1 MQKLKIHSF
10 KIAASEVD
18 SEFIINMIT
27 NIGLYLGTHPKEVI
41 PYFTV
46 HETFLDDW
54 FLKHLKINLKKKY
67 TALQVTA
74 LYSAIKQINSIFLRV
89 IRIVF
94 PNTFSGGKTDATT
107 LKKLT
112 ELYIAY
118 YTLNNQFIAFPYM
131 DSVNAMGL
139 TVLGSIK
146 FQHTGGTL
154 RVGIEDLSKEYKV
167 LDIEPLE
174 QKPEDLN
181 EDVGVFARVL
191 KASID
196 ARSPQALNLVFNF
209 ANVHRSRSVTTL
221 ATFIAETV
229 ALKFGSRKKT
239 PELENAYAM
248 AINLL
253 PSNESP
259 ARTDIIASL
268 LEVLFRYR
276 TTYARSNF
284 DAICSIFLDLLN
296 DFEYTITTAKHPK
309 PHPVLGASI
318 NGRNFAMAI

>member
-1 MQKLKIHSF
+1 MKKLKICSF

-18 SEFIINMIT
+18 SEFIINMVT

-46 HETFLDDW
+46 HETVLDDW
-54 FLKHLKINLKKKY
+54 FSKHLKINLKKKY
-67 TALQVTA
+67 TVLQVTA
-74 LYSAIKQINSIFLRV
+74 LYSTIKQINSIFLRV
-89 IRIVF
+89 IRSVF

-139 TVLGSIK
+139 TILGSIK

-154 RVGIEDLSKEYKV
+154 RVGIEDLSKEYRV
-167 LDIEPLE
+167 LNIEPLE

-196 ARSPQALNLVFNF
+196 ARSPQALSLVFNF
-209 ANVHRSRSVTTL
+209 TNAHRSRSVTTL
-221 ATFIAETV
+221 ATFIAEIVT
-229 ALKFGSRKKT
+229 LKFSSCKKT
-239 PELENAYAM
+239 PELENAYTM
-248 AINLL
+248 AINLV
-253 PSNESP
+253 PGNEPP
-259 ARTDIIASL
+259 ARTAVVAHL
-268 LEVLFRYR
+268 LEALFHYR
-276 TTYARSNF
+276 TTYASNNF
-284 DAICSIFLDLLN
+284 EAICSFFLDLLS
-296 DFEYTITTAKHPK
+296 DFEYTITTARHPK

-318 NGRNFAMAI
+318 NGRNFSIAI

>member
-1 MQKLKIHSF
+1 MKKLKISSF
-10 KIAASEVD
+10 KIAVSEVD

-46 HETFLDDW
+46 HETVLDDW
-54 FLKHLKINLKKKY
+54 FSKHLKINLRKNR
-67 TALQVTA
+67 TALQIA
-74 LYSAIKQINSIFLRV
+74 SLYSTIKQINSIFLRV
-89 IRIVF
+89 IRTVF
-94 PNTFSGGKTDATT
+94 PNTFSGGKTDAST

-131 DSVNAMGL
+131 DSLNAMGL
-139 TVLGSIK
+139 TILGSIK
-146 FQHTGGTL
+146 FQHSGGTL
-154 RVGIEDLSKEYKV
+154 RVGIEDLSKEYRV
-167 LDIEPLE
+167 LNVEPLE
-174 QKPEDLN
+174 EKPEDLN
-181 EDVGVFARVL
+181 EDIAVFARVL

-209 ANVHRSRSVTTL
+209 SNTPRSRRVTTL
-221 ATFIAETV
+221 ATLIAEAVT
-229 ALKFGSRKKT
+229 LKFRSCKKT

-253 PSNESP
+253 PTNEDPTRASV
-259 ARTDIIASL
+259 IAHL

-276 TTYARSNF
+276 TTYGPSNF
-284 DAICSIFLDLLN
+284 EAICSIFLDLLS

-318 NGRNFAMAI
+318 HGRNFSMAI

>member
-1 MQKLKIHSF
+1 MKKLKINSF
-10 KIAASEVD
+10 QIAASETD

-27 NIGLYLGTHPKEVI
+27 NIGLYLGKHPKEVI
-41 PYFTV
+41 PYFTT
-46 HETFLDDW
+46 HEMFLDAW
-54 FLKHLKINLKKKY
+54 FLKHPKINLRKSH
-67 TALQVTA
+67 TALEITA
-74 LYSAIKQINSIFLRV
+74 LYSVIKQINQIFLRV
-89 IRIVF
+89 IRSVF
-94 PNTFSGGKTDATT
+94 PNTFSGGKTDAST

-139 TVLGSIK
+139 TILGSIK
-146 FQHTGGTL
+146 FQHSGGTL

-167 LDIEPLE
+167 LDVEPLE
-174 QKPEDLN
+174 QKPEDPN
-181 EDVGVFARVL
+181 EDVAVFARVL

-196 ARSPQALNLVFNF
+196 SRNPQALNLVFNF
-209 ANVHRSRSVTTL
+209 SNAHRSRAVTTL
-221 ATFIAETV
+221 ATLIAEAVT
-229 ALKFGSRKKT
+229 LKFSSYKKT

-253 PSNESP
+253 PSNEYP
-259 ARTDIIASL
+259 TRVTTIARL

-276 TTYARSNF
+276 TTYASNNF
-284 DAICSIFLDLLN
+284 EAICSIFLDLLS
-296 DFEYTITTAKHPK
+296 DFEYTITKAKHPK

-318 NGRNFAMAI
+318 NGRNFSIAI

>member
-1 MQKLKIHSF
+1 MKKLKINSF

-46 HETFLDDW
+46 HETVLDDW
-54 FLKHLKINLKKKY
+54 FSKHLKINLKKKY

-74 LYSAIKQINSIFLRV
+74 LYSTIKQINSIFLRV
-89 IRIVF
+89 IRSVF
-94 PNTFSGGKTDATT
+94 PNTFSGGKTDAAT

-139 TVLGSIK
+139 TVFGSIK
-146 FQHTGGTL
+146 FQYTGGTL
-154 RVGIEDLSKEYKV
+154 RVGIEDLSKEYRV
-167 LDIEPLE
+167 LNVEPLE

-196 ARSPQALNLVFNF
+196 ARSPQALSLVFNF
-209 ANVHRSRSVTTL
+209 TNAHRSRSVTTL
-221 ATFIAETV
+221 ATFIAEIVT
-229 ALKFGSRKKT
+229 LKFSSCKKT
-239 PELENAYAM
+239 PELENAYTM
-248 AINLL
+248 AINLV
-253 PSNESP
+253 PGNEPP
-259 ARTDIIASL
+259 ARTAVVAHL
-268 LEVLFRYR
+268 LEALFHYR
-276 TTYARSNF
+276 TTYTSNNF
-284 DAICSIFLDLLN
+284 EAICSIFLDLLS
-296 DFEYTITTAKHPK
+296 DFEYTITTARHPK

-318 NGRNFAMAI
+318 NGRNFSIAI

>member
-1 MQKLKIHSF
+1 MKKLKINSF
-10 KIAASEVD
+10 KIDANEVD
-18 SEFIINMIT
+18 SEFIINMVT

-46 HETFLDDW
+46 HETVLDDW
-54 FLKHLKINLKKKY
+54 FSKHLKINLKKKY

-74 LYSAIKQINSIFLRV
+74 LYSTIKQINSIFLRV
-89 IRIVF
+89 IRSVF
-94 PNTFSGGKTDATT
+94 PNTFSGGKTDVAT

-154 RVGIEDLSKEYKV
+154 RVGIEDLSKEYRV
-167 LDIEPLE
+167 LNVEPLE

-196 ARSPQALNLVFNF
+196 TRSPQALSLVFNF
-209 ANVHRSRSVTTL
+209 TNAHRSRSVTTL
-221 ATFIAETV
+221 ATFIAEIVT
-229 ALKFGSRKKT
+229 LKFSSCKRLSSWT
-239 PELENAYAM
+239 
-248 AINLL
+248 
-253 PSNESP
+253 
-259 ARTDIIASL
+259 
-268 LEVLFRYR
+268 
-276 TTYARSNF
+276 
-284 DAICSIFLDLLN
+284 
-296 DFEYTITTAKHPK
+296 
-309 PHPVLGASI
+309 
-318 NGRNFAMAI
+318 

>member
-1 MQKLKIHSF
+1 MKKLKIHSF

-18 SEFIINMIT
+18 SEFIINMVT

-46 HETFLDDW
+46 HETVLDDW
-54 FLKHLKINLKKKY
+54 FSKHLKINLKKKY

-74 LYSAIKQINSIFLRV
+74 LYSTIKQINSIFLRV
-89 IRIVF
+89 IRSVF

-139 TVLGSIK
+139 TVFGSIK

-154 RVGIEDLSKEYKV
+154 RVGIEDLSKEYRV
-167 LDIEPLE
+167 LNVEPLE

-196 ARSPQALNLVFNF
+196 ARSPQALSLVFNF
-209 ANVHRSRSVTTL
+209 TNAHRSRSVTTL
-221 ATFIAETV
+221 ATFIAEIVT
-229 ALKFGSRKKT
+229 LKFSSCKKT
-239 PELENAYAM
+239 PELENAYTM
-248 AINLL
+248 AINLV
-253 PSNESP
+253 PGNEPP
-259 ARTDIIASL
+259 ARTAVVAHL
-268 LEVLFRYR
+268 LEALFHYR
-276 TTYARSNF
+276 TTYASNNF
-284 DAICSIFLDLLN
+284 EVICSIFLDFLS
-296 DFEYTITTAKHPK
+296 DFEYTITTARHPK

-318 NGRNFAMAI
+318 NGRNFSIAI

>member
-1 MQKLKIHSF
+1 MKKLKINSF
-10 KIAASEVD
+10 KIDASEVD
-18 SEFIINMIT
+18 SEFIINMVT

-46 HETFLDDW
+46 HETVLDDW

-74 LYSAIKQINSIFLRV
+74 LYSTIKQINSIFLRV
-89 IRIVF
+89 IRSVF
-94 PNTFSGGKTDATT
+94 PNTFSGGKTDVAT

-154 RVGIEDLSKEYKV
+154 RVGIEDLSKEYRV
-167 LDIEPLE
+167 LNVEPLE

-196 ARSPQALNLVFNF
+196 ARSPQALSLVFNF
-209 ANVHRSRSVTTL
+209 TNAHRSRSVTTL
-221 ATFIAETV
+221 ATFIAEIVT
-229 ALKFGSRKKT
+229 LKFSSCKKT
-239 PELENAYAM
+239 PELENAYTM
-248 AINLL
+248 AINLV
-253 PSNESP
+253 PGNEPP
-259 ARTDIIASL
+259 ARTAVVAHL
-268 LEVLFRYR
+268 LEALFHYR
-276 TTYARSNF
+276 TTYASNNF
-284 DAICSIFLDLLN
+284 EAICSIFLDLLS
-296 DFEYTITTAKHPK
+296 DFEYTITTARHPK

>member
-1 MQKLKIHSF
+1 MKKLKINSF

-46 HETFLDDW
+46 HETVLDDW
-54 FLKHLKINLKKKY
+54 FSKHLKINLKKKY

-74 LYSAIKQINSIFLRV
+74 LYSTIKQINSIFLRV
-89 IRIVF
+89 IRSVF

-154 RVGIEDLSKEYKV
+154 RVGIEDLSKEYRV
-167 LDIEPLE
+167 LNVEPLE

-181 EDVGVFARVL
+181 EDVGVFARLL

-196 ARSPQALNLVFNF
+196 ARSPQALSLVFNF
-209 ANVHRSRSVTTL
+209 TNAHRSRSVTTL
-221 ATFIAETV
+221 ATFIAEIVT
-229 ALKFGSRKKT
+229 LKFSSCKKT
-239 PELENAYAM
+239 PELENAYTI
-248 AINLL
+248 AINLV
-253 PSNESP
+253 PGNEPP
-259 ARTDIIASL
+259 ARTAVVAHL
-268 LEVLFRYR
+268 LETLFHYR
-276 TTYARSNF
+276 TTYASNNF
-284 DAICSIFLDLLN
+284 EAICSIFLDLLS
-296 DFEYTITTAKHPK
+296 DFEYTITTAQHPK

-318 NGRNFAMAI
+318 NGRNFSIAI

>member
-1 MQKLKIHSF
+1 MKKLKINSF
-10 KIAASEVD
+10 KIDASEVD
-18 SEFIINMIT
+18 SEFIINVIT

-46 HETFLDDW
+46 HETVLDDW

-74 LYSAIKQINSIFLRV
+74 LYSTIKQINSIFLRV
-89 IRIVF
+89 IRSVF
-94 PNTFSGGKTDATT
+94 PNTFSGKKTDATT

-154 RVGIEDLSKEYKV
+154 RVGIEDLSKEYRV
-167 LDIEPLE
+167 LNVEPLE

-196 ARSPQALNLVFNF
+196 ARSPQALSLVFNF
-209 ANVHRSRSVTTL
+209 TNAHRSRSVTTL
-221 ATFIAETV
+221 ATFIAEIVT
-229 ALKFGSRKKT
+229 LKFSSCKKT
-239 PELENAYAM
+239 PELENAYTM
-248 AINLL
+248 AINLV
-253 PSNESP
+253 PGNEPP
-259 ARTDIIASL
+259 ARTAVVAHL
-268 LEVLFRYR
+268 LEALFHYR
-276 TTYARSNF
+276 TTYASNNF
-284 DAICSIFLDLLN
+284 EAICSIFLDLIS
-296 DFEYTITTAKHPK
+296 DFEYTITTARHPK

-318 NGRNFAMAI
+318 NGRNFSIAI

>member
-1 MQKLKIHSF
+1 MKKLKINSF
-10 KIAASEVD
+10 KIDANEVD
-18 SEFIINMIT
+18 SEFIINMVT

-46 HETFLDDW
+46 HETVLDDW
-54 FLKHLKINLKKKY
+54 FSKHLKINLKKKY

-74 LYSAIKQINSIFLRV
+74 LYSTIKQINSIFLRV
-89 IRIVF
+89 IRSVF
-94 PNTFSGGKTDATT
+94 PNTFSGGKTDVAT

-154 RVGIEDLSKEYKV
+154 RVGIEDLSKEYRV
-167 LDIEPLE
+167 LNVEPLE

-181 EDVGVFARVL
+181 EDVSVFARVL

-196 ARSPQALNLVFNF
+196 ARSPQALSLVFNF
-209 ANVHRSRSVTTL
+209 TNAHRSRSVTTL
-221 ATFIAETV
+221 ATFIAEIVT
-229 ALKFGSRKKT
+229 LKFSSCKKT
-239 PELENAYAM
+239 PELENAYTM
-248 AINLL
+248 AINLV
-253 PSNESP
+253 PGNEPP
-259 ARTDIIASL
+259 ARTAVVAHL
-268 LEVLFRYR
+268 LEALFHYR
-276 TTYARSNF
+276 TTYASNNF
-284 DAICSIFLDLLN
+284 EAICSIFLDLLS
-296 DFEYTITTAKHPK
+296 DFEYTITTARHPK

-318 NGRNFAMAI
+318 NGRNFSIAI

>member
-1 MQKLKIHSF
+1 MKKLKIHSF

-41 PYFTV
+41 PYFTA

-54 FLKHLKINLKKKY
+54 FSKHLKINLRKNH
-67 TALQVTA
+67 TALQITS

-89 IRIVF
+89 IRTVF
-94 PNTFSGGKTDATT
+94 PNTFSGKKTDAAT

-118 YTLNNQFIAFPYM
+118 YTLNNQFIAFPYI

-139 TVLGSIK
+139 TILGSVK
-146 FQHTGGTL
+146 FQHSGGTL
-154 RVGIEDLSKEYKV
+154 RVGIEDLSKEYRV
-167 LDIEPLE
+167 LDIKPLE

-181 EDVGVFARVL
+181 EDVSVFARVL

-196 ARSPQALNLVFNF
+196 SRSPQALNLVFNL
-209 ANVHRSRSVTTL
+209 NNCHRSRRVTTL

-229 ALKFGSRKKT
+229 TLKFRSCKKT

-248 AINLL
+248 AINLV
-253 PSNESP
+253 PSNEPP
-259 ARTDIIASL
+259 ARTDILAHL
-268 LEVLFRYR
+268 LEALFHYR
-276 TTYARSNF
+276 TTYATSNF
-284 DAICSIFLDLLN
+284 ELICSIFLDLLS
-296 DFEYTITTAKHPK
+296 DFEYTITIAKHPK

-318 NGRNFAMAI
+318 NGRNFSIAI

>member
-1 MQKLKIHSF
+1 MKKLKINSF
-10 KIAASEVD
+10 KIDASEVD

-46 HETFLDDW
+46 HETVLDDW

-74 LYSAIKQINSIFLRV
+74 LYSTIKQINSIFLRV
-89 IRIVF
+89 IRSVF
-94 PNTFSGGKTDATT
+94 PNTFSGKKTDATT

-154 RVGIEDLSKEYKV
+154 RVGIEDLSKEYRV
-167 LDIEPLE
+167 LNVEPLE

-196 ARSPQALNLVFNF
+196 ARSPQALSLVFNF
-209 ANVHRSRSVTTL
+209 TNAHRSRSVTTL
-221 ATFIAETV
+221 ATFIAEIVT
-229 ALKFGSRKKT
+229 LKFSSCKKT
-239 PELENAYAM
+239 PELENAYTM
-248 AINLL
+248 AINLV
-253 PSNESP
+253 PGNEPP
-259 ARTDIIASL
+259 ARTAVVAHL
-268 LEVLFRYR
+268 LEALFHYR
-276 TTYARSNF
+276 TTYASNNF
-284 DAICSIFLDLLN
+284 EAICSIFLDLLS
-296 DFEYTITTAKHPK
+296 DFEYTITTARHPK

-318 NGRNFAMAI
+318 NGRNFSIAI

>member
-1 MQKLKIHSF
+1 MKKLKIHSF

-27 NIGLYLGTHPKEVI
+27 SIGLYLGTHPKEVI

-46 HETFLDDW
+46 HETVLDDW
-54 FLKHLKINLKKKY
+54 FSKHLRINLRKSH
-67 TALQVTA
+67 TALQITA
-74 LYSAIKQINSIFLRV
+74 LYSTIKQINQIFLKV
-89 IRIVF
+89 IRTVF
-94 PNTFSGGKTDATT
+94 PNTFSGGKTDAAT

-139 TVLGSIK
+139 TILGSVK
-146 FQHTGGTL
+146 FQHSGGTL
-154 RVGIEDLSKEYKV
+154 RVGIEDLSKEYRV
-167 LDIEPLE
+167 LNVEPLE
-174 QKPEDLN
+174 QKSEDHN
-181 EDVGVFARVL
+181 EDVSVFARVL

-209 ANVHRSRSVTTL
+209 NNTHRSRTVTML
-221 ATFIAETV
+221 ATFIAEIIT
-229 ALKFGSRKKT
+229 LKFGSRKKT

-318 NGRNFAMAI
+318 NGRNFSIAI

>member
-1 MQKLKIHSF
+1 MKKLKINSF
-10 KIAASEVD
+10 KIDANEVD
-18 SEFIINMIT
+18 SEFIINMVT

-46 HETFLDDW
+46 HETVLDDW
-54 FLKHLKINLKKKY
+54 FSKHLKINLKKKY

-74 LYSAIKQINSIFLRV
+74 LYSTIKQINSIFLRV
-89 IRIVF
+89 IRSVF

-154 RVGIEDLSKEYKV
+154 RVGIEDLSKEYRV
-167 LDIEPLE
+167 LNVEPLE

-196 ARSPQALNLVFNF
+196 ARSPQALSLVFNF
-209 ANVHRSRSVTTL
+209 TNAHRSRSVTTL
-221 ATFIAETV
+221 ATFIAEIVT
-229 ALKFGSRKKT
+229 LKFSSCKKS
-239 PELENAYAM
+239 PELENAYTM
-248 AINLL
+248 AINLV
-253 PSNESP
+253 PGNEPP
-259 ARTDIIASL
+259 ARTAVVAHL
-268 LEVLFRYR
+268 LEALFHYR
-276 TTYARSNF
+276 TTYASNNF
-284 DAICSIFLDLLN
+284 EAICSIFLDLLR
-296 DFEYTITTAKHPK
+296 DFEYTITTARHPK

-318 NGRNFAMAI
+318 NGRNFSIAI

>member
-1 MQKLKIHSF
+1 MKKLKINSF
-10 KIAASEVD
+10 QIAASETD

-27 NIGLYLGTHPKEVI
+27 NIGLYLGKHPKEVI
-41 PYFTV
+41 PYFTT
-46 HETFLDDW
+46 HEMFLDDW
-54 FLKHLKINLKKKY
+54 FLKHPKINLRKNH
-67 TALQVTA
+67 TALEITA
-74 LYSAIKQINSIFLRV
+74 LYSVIKQINQIFLRV
-89 IRIVF
+89 IRSVF
-94 PNTFSGGKTDATT
+94 PNTFSGGKTDAST

-131 DSVNAMGL
+131 DSLNAMGL
-139 TVLGSIK
+139 TILGSIK
-146 FQHTGGTL
+146 FQHSGGTL
-154 RVGIEDLSKEYKV
+154 RVGIEDLSKEYRV
-167 LDIEPLE
+167 LNVEPLE
-174 QKPEDLN
+174 EKPEDLN
-181 EDVGVFARVL
+181 EDVDVFARML

-209 ANVHRSRSVTTL
+209 SNAHRSRAVTTL
-221 ATFIAETV
+221 ATLIAEAVT
-229 ALKFGSRKKT
+229 LKFHSCKKT

-253 PSNESP
+253 SSNEDTT
-259 ARTDIIASL
+259 RTSVIAHL

-276 TTYARSNF
+276 TTYSFNNLET
-284 DAICSIFLDLLN
+284 ICSIFLDLLS

-318 NGRNFAMAI
+318 NGRNFSMAI

>member
-1 MQKLKIHSF
+1 MKKLKIHSF

-18 SEFIINMIT
+18 SEFIINIIT

-46 HETFLDDW
+46 HETVLDDW
-54 FLKHLKINLKKKY
+54 FSKHLRINLRKSH
-67 TALQVTA
+67 TALQITA
-74 LYSAIKQINSIFLRV
+74 LYSTIKQINQIFLKV
-89 IRIVF
+89 IRTVF
-94 PNTFSGGKTDATT
+94 PNTFSGGKTDAAT

-112 ELYIAY
+112 ELYIAF
-118 YTLNNQFIAFPYM
+118 YTLNNRFIAFPYM

-139 TVLGSIK
+139 TILGSIK
-146 FQHTGGTL
+146 FQHSGGTL
-154 RVGIEDLSKEYKV
+154 RVGIEDLSKEYRV
-167 LDIEPLE
+167 LNVEPLE

-196 ARSPQALNLVFNF
+196 ARSPQALSLVFNF
-209 ANVHRSRSVTTL
+209 ANLHRSRSVTTL
-221 ATFIAETV
+221 ATFIAEIVT
-229 ALKFGSRKKT
+229 LKFSSCKKT

-248 AINLL
+248 AVNLL
-253 PSNESP
+253 PNNEPP
-259 ARTDIIASL
+259 ARTAVVAHL
-268 LEVLFRYR
+268 LEALFHYR
-276 TTYARSNF
+276 TTYASNNF
-284 DAICSIFLDLLN
+284 EDICSIFLDLLS

-318 NGRNFAMAI
+318 NGRNFSIAI

>member
-1 MQKLKIHSF
+1 MKKLKINSF

-46 HETFLDDW
+46 HETVLDDW
-54 FLKHLKINLKKKY
+54 FSKHLKINLKKKY

-74 LYSAIKQINSIFLRV
+74 LYSTIKQINSIFLRV
-89 IRIVF
+89 IRSVF

-107 LKKLT
+107 LKKLA

-118 YTLNNQFIAFPYM
+118 YTLNNKFIAFPYM

-154 RVGIEDLSKEYKV
+154 RVGIEDLSKEYRV
-167 LDIEPLE
+167 LNVEPLE

-196 ARSPQALNLVFNF
+196 ARSSQALSLVFNF
-209 ANVHRSRSVTTL
+209 TNAHRSRSVTTL
-221 ATFIAETV
+221 VTFIAEIVT
-229 ALKFGSRKKT
+229 LKFSSCKKT
-239 PELENAYAM
+239 PELENAYTM
-248 AINLL
+248 AINLV
-253 PSNESP
+253 PGNEP
-259 ARTDIIASL
+259 PVRTAVVAHL
-268 LEVLFRYR
+268 LKALFHYR
-276 TTYARSNF
+276 TTYASNNF
-284 DAICSIFLDLLN
+284 EAICSNFLDLLS
-296 DFEYTITTAKHPK
+296 DFEYTITTARHPK

-318 NGRNFAMAI
+318 NGRNFSIAI

>member
-1 MQKLKIHSF
+1 MKKLKINSF

-27 NIGLYLGTHPKEVI
+27 NIGLYLGTHPKEVV
-41 PYFTV
+41 PYFTA

-74 LYSAIKQINSIFLRV
+74 LYSTIKQINSIFLRI
-89 IRIVF
+89 IRSVF
-94 PNTFSGGKTDATT
+94 PNTFSGIKTDAAT

-146 FQHTGGTL
+146 FQHSGGTL

-167 LDIEPLE
+167 LDIKPLE

-181 EDVGVFARVL
+181 EDVAVFARVL

-196 ARSPQALNLVFNF
+196 ARSPQALNLVFNL
-209 ANVHRSRSVTTL
+209 NNCHRSRSVTTL
-221 ATFIAETV
+221 ATFIAEIVT
-229 ALKFGSRKKT
+229 LKFSSCKKT

-248 AINLL
+248 AINLV
-253 PSNESP
+253 PSNEPP
-259 ARTDIIASL
+259 ARTAVIAHL
-268 LEVLFRYR
+268 LEALFHYR
-276 TTYARSNF
+276 TTYATNNF
-284 DAICSIFLDLLN
+284 EVICSIFLDLLSG
-296 DFEYTITTAKHPK
+296 FEYTITIAKHPK
-309 PHPVLGASI
+309 PHPVLGVSV
-318 NGRNFAMAI
+318 NGRNFTMAI